1 MVGLVV
7 GVGEVVVVPPPVA
20 VIILHLRRAVGGDV
34 DLDTVNTGVKQA
46 VLNTLPPIV
55 SVSLSNCTYLQ
66 MARYMVVVGVRLVG
80 EGGMMEVTQTS
91 RNRQSNNLQCM

>member
-34 DLDTVNTGVKQA
+34 DLDTVNT
-46 VLNTLPPIV
+46 
-55 SVSLSNCTYLQ
+55 
-66 MARYMVVVGVRLVG
+66 
-80 EGGMMEVTQTS
+80 
-91 RNRQSNNLQCM
+91 